1 MSNRI
6 KHLRIADQ
14 SPNGWETVAHY
25 ERKDIAIDDQ
35 DDKKMRKAE
44 HDAQEA
50 SNLRHNSRRGRG
62 MFRGRFRPPFQP
74 YDSSSRQMY
83 PAMGP
88 FRGGNQWN
96 QGVALPDN
104 RRRARP
110 SDTCFFCGKLG
121 HWQVDCPEKA
131 NRKCECYDEAVYDN
145 SDIYYFDYLEHSEN
159 GYVSPENV
167 FAYCHTNACQIRS
180 ASDHF
185 NEVMTSNYRCNARCA
200 FCDNVNE
207 YCECLVKG
215 MRNDDI
221 QYLQSDTNDI
231 VFADQPR
238 TVRMATKS
246 SEDFLLRKNDMK
258 PVLKPISM
266 LSDNHIVLWN
276 ATYQEYERTDCN
288 ISVVGRL
295 KRGRHFMQSIGCSEY
310 ILRVIT
316 NGYVLPLTSLPASK
330 ILKNNRSSLKH
341 PQFVRASIDD
351 LLASGAI
358 FETKTKPFVINPLTV
373 SDKNNKLRLVLDLRH
388 INKFIVLGR
397 FRFEG
402 AETFLKYVKP
412 GNWIFSFDLKS
423 GYHHIP
429 MLPAHYKYLGFA
441 YPDIHGCIRYF
452 CFRVLPFGL
461 SSAGFIFTKVL

>member
-1 MSNRI
+1 MCEIVGKIDGGEELEYEWKKKGLKIQYQTANKVLKKCRSASSALKADQYQKAQDFLQEGILLLSNRI

-44 HDAQEA
+44 RDAQEA
-50 SNLRHNSRRGRG
+50 SNLRQNSRRGHG
-62 MFRGRFRPPFQP
+62 MYRGRFRPPFQP

-83 PAMGP
+83 RAMGP

-167 FAYCHTNACQIRS
+167 FAYCHSNACQIRS

-200 FCDNVNE
+200 FCDNV
-207 YCECLVKG
+207 K
-215 MRNDDI
+215 
-221 QYLQSDTNDI
+221 
-231 VFADQPR
+231 
-238 TVRMATKS
+238 
-246 SEDFLLRKNDMK
+246 
-258 PVLKPISM
+258 
-266 LSDNHIVLWN
+266 
-276 ATYQEYERTDCN
+276 
-288 ISVVGRL
+288 
-295 KRGRHFMQSIGCSEY
+295 
-310 ILRVIT
+310 
-316 NGYVLPLTSLPASK
+316 
-330 ILKNNRSSLKH
+330 
-341 PQFVRASIDD
+341 
-351 LLASGAI
+351 
-358 FETKTKPFVINPLTV
+358 
-373 SDKNNKLRLVLDLRH
+373 
-388 INKFIVLGR
+388 
-397 FRFEG
+397 
-402 AETFLKYVKP
+402 
-412 GNWIFSFDLKS
+412 
-423 GYHHIP
+423 
-429 MLPAHYKYLGFA
+429 
-441 YPDIHGCIRYF
+441 
-452 CFRVLPFGL
+452 
-461 SSAGFIFTKVL
+461 